1 MGPRRISAL
10 LCVAGALLIA
20 WGVLTTSW
28 WRGRVEAPG
37 ARATLRIGLTSLRG
51 CAHDQ
56 AGVWRCESI
65 EWKRVGVSADS
76 ALWVWSGRLLF
87 GVGVA
92 IAIGLGL
99 IAILAGVPIEASLP
113 FSPQRLTLAFLVAG
127 LLLVGLYRI
136 STPEVISRLLESGR
150 GWLLVLGGMAAGGLG
165 AYRELDPS
173 TD

>member
-20 WGVLTTSW
+20 WSVLSTSW
-28 WRGRVEAPG
+28 WRGRVEARG
-37 ARATLRIGLTSLRG
+37 ARATLGIGLTSLRG
-51 CAHDQ
+51 CTHDQ
-56 AGVWRCESI
+56 TGAWRCESI
-65 EWKRVGVSADS
+65 EWKRVGVTPDS

-113 FSPQRLTLAFLVAG
+113 FSPQRITLAFIVAA

-136 STPEVISRLLESGR
+136 STPEIISRLLESGR
-150 GWLLVLGGMAAGGLG
+150 SWLLMLGGLVAGGLG
-165 AYRELDPS
+165 AYRELDPPS
-173 TD
+173 D